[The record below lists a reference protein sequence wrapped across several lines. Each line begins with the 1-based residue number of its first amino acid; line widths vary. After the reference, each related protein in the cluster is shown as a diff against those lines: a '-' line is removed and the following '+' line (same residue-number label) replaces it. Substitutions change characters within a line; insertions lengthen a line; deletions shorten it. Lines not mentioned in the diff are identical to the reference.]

1 MDQLVSGISEN
12 GSTADGPTGSSNIL
26 NAHSLEVGPPLIPF

>member
-12 GSTADGPTGSSNIL
+12 GSTADGPTGFSNI
-26 NAHSLEVGPPLIPF
+26 LEVGPPLIPF